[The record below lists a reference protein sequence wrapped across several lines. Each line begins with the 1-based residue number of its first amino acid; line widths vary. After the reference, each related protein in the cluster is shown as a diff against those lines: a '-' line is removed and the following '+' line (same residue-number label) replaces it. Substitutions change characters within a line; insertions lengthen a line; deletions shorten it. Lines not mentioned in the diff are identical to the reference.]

1 LSIQPNSD
9 AQSLASSISS
19 DYAAMESSLA
29 FSIGIGLNRSLR
41 SRLRALAG
49 ASDGQAIFV
58 SHLQK
63 GAWLEIDPKGSVIA
77 RRQKPEGL
85 PSIDLGQ
92 AVMREPALGYAVDA
106 ASTETRALR
115 RARKLME
122 PLVRGWGLPSREQFG
137 RLVEWSPVLEPL
149 AYRCATR
156 IGSLVDTIR
165 YDIVES
171 KVKDL
176 KESEARLAQYW
187 VAMHAMANTILL
199 SSAPEANPWLSDMAK
214 RIQWILWTPTF
225 PLLRERTLWLAA
237 CAARSAIA
245 FGHGVVEKYLRLV
258 SHATHPVRVFDA
270 LYGLSAIA
278 LEDVDAARTVLA
290 ELRSINSALKRR
302 TLEHL
307 PLIEAAFSGAI
318 ETISEPDFELDD
330 SDWQIRLLGWQ
341 RTSDP
346 GLATPGALRADPAT
360 ILSSGR
366 YLGLAVLPFVISTP
380 VRDFYP
386 AKRDGTQTLDISVS
400 EIAETVFR
408 AWGSAERPS
417 SRLTLH

>member
-1 LSIQPNSD
+1 LNIQSNSD

-19 DYAAMESSLA
+19 DYAAMESSIA

-49 ASDGQAIFV
+49 ASESQPIFV
-58 SHLQK
+58 RHMQTS
-63 GAWLEIDPKGSVIA
+63 AWIEIDPKGSVAA

-92 AVMREPALGYAVDA
+92 AVTREPALGDAVYA
-106 ASTETRALR
+106 ASAETRALR
-115 RARKLME
+115 RAWKLME
-122 PLVRGWGLPSREQFG
+122 PLVHGWGLPSRQQFG
-137 RLVEWSPVLEPL
+137 RLIEWSPVLEHL

-156 IGSLVDTIR
+156 MSSLVDTIR
-165 YDIVES
+165 YDILES
-171 KVKDL
+171 KMN
-176 KESEARLAQYW
+176 EARLAQYW
-187 VAMHAMANTILL
+187 MAMHAMGNTILL

-214 RIQWILWTPTF
+214 RIQWVSWTPTF

-245 FGHGVVEKYLRLV
+245 FGIDVVEKYLRVL

-278 LEDVDAARTVLA
+278 LEDADAARTVLA
-290 ELRSINSALKRR
+290 ELRSLKGALKRR
-302 TLEHL
+302 NLEHL
-307 PLIEAAFSGAI
+307 PLIEAACSGAI
-318 ETISEPDFELDD
+318 ETISEPDFELNA
-330 SDWQIRLLGWQ
+330 SDWEIRLLGWQ
-341 RTSDP
+341 RTSDR
-346 GLATPGALRADPAT
+346 GLATPGALRADPTT

-386 AKRDGTQTLDISVS
+386 AKRDGTRTLDISVS

>member
-1 LSIQPNSD
+1 MSIQPSSD
-9 AQSLASSISS
+9 AQSLASLISS
-19 DYAAMESSLA
+19 DYAAMESSIA

-49 ASDGQAIFV
+49 ASESQPIFV
-58 SHLQK
+58 RHMQTS
-63 GAWLEIDPKGSVIA
+63 AWIEIDPKGSVIA
-77 RRQKPEGL
+77 RRRKPEGL
-85 PSIDLGQ
+85 PSIHLGQ

-106 ASTETRALR
+106 ASTDRRALR
-115 RARKLME
+115 RAGKLME
-122 PLVRGWGLPSREQFG
+122 PLVHGWGLPSREQFG
-137 RLVEWSPVLEPL
+137 RLIEWSPVLEHL

-156 IGSLVDTIR
+156 ISSLVDTIR

-176 KESEARLAQYW
+176 NEARLTQYW

-214 RIQWILWTPTF
+214 RIQWIVWTPTF

-245 FGHGVVEKYLRLV
+245 FGRDVVEKYLRLV
-258 SHATHPVRVFDA
+258 SHATDPVKVFDA

-278 LEDVDAARTVLA
+278 LEDADAARTVLA
-290 ELRSINSALKRR
+290 ELRSLKGALKRR
-302 TLEHL
+302 YLEHL

-318 ETISEPDFELDD
+318 ETISEPDFELNA
-330 SDWQIRLLGWQ
+330 SDWEIRLLGWQ
-341 RTSDP
+341 RTSDR
-346 GLATPGALRADPAT
+346 GLATPGALRADPTT
-360 ILSSGR
+360 ILSSRR
-366 YLGLAVLPFVISTP
+366 YLGLTVLPFVISTP

-386 AKRDGTQTLDISVS
+386 AKRDGTRTLDISVS